1 LALPPEKGRHHHT
14 AATESYV
21 RLTPEYW
28 AVIEFTVPVTVPPVK
43 VTAPVFTL
51 NTLTIMPFTRLLEG
65 KVITVA
71 EAEFMQIVVPARMS
85 ATVTVYDAV
94 FLDIEP
100 EATTSTRLARAREAV
115 G

>member
-1 LALPPEKGRHHHT
+1 MLET
-14 AATESYV
+14 
-21 RLTPEYW
+21 W
-28 AVIEFTVPVTVPPVK
+28 PVTVPPVK
-43 VTAPVFTL
+43 VTAPVLTL
-51 NTLTIMPFTRLLEG
+51 NTFSCIPFTRLLEG
-65 KVITVA
+65 NVITVA

-94 FLDIEP
+94 FFDIEP